1 MAPLPVCLCH
11 DRRTSRHVRDKSEYD
26 PAVHVVLV
34 HPEIAGNTGAIIRLC
49 ANTGCDLHLV
59 EPLGFELDDSRM
71 KRGGLDYHE
80 FVDLEVHPNLA
91 AVQAR
96 LPGRWFGFSSHGS
109 MAYTDVEFEDS
120 DVLVFGAERAGLS
133 DDDMAAIPAGHLLRI
148 PMQAGNR
155 SMNLANAVAVVV
167 YEAWRQRDFT
177 GASAG
182 GTGLTSETTATAPFD
197 S

>member
-1 MAPLPVCLCH
+1 
-11 DRRTSRHVRDKSEYD
+11 
-26 PAVHVVLV
+26 VHVVLV
-34 HPEIAGNTGAIIRLC
+34 QPEIAGNTGAIIRLC

-80 FVDLEVHPNLA
+80 FANLTVYPDLA
-91 AVQAR
+91 AVQVA
-96 LPGRWFGFSSHGS
+96 LPGRWFGFSSHGNQIY
-109 MAYTDVEFEDS
+109 ADIEFEDS

-177 GASAG
+177 GAGEG